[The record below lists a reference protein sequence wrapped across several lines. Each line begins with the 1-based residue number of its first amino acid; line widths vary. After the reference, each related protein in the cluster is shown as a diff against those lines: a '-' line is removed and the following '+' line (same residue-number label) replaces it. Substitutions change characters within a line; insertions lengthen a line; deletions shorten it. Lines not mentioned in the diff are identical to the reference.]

1 MNSLQA
7 LDEQIRATTGGEPGA
22 GLYGLLSMLAGQFLG
37 VPRSA
42 MPALGTDQ
50 GPATKEA
57 PQTAK
62 EWIESPIDANTPPP
76 PTRAPLNDMS
86 KDELI
91 AIAENEGAEI
101 HTNWNKGDII
111 DAIVKQ
117 RRRTPAT

>member
-1 MNSLQA
+1 MTDKQTTAPASMNSLQA

-50 GPATKEA
+50 GPATREA
-57 PQTAK
+57 PK
-62 EWIESPIDANTPPP
+62 EGIESPIDADTPPP
-76 PTRAPLNDMS
+76 PTRAQLSDN
-86 KDELI
+86 
-91 AIAENEGAEI
+91 
-101 HTNWNKGDII
+101 
-111 DAIVKQ
+111 

>member
-1 MNSLQA
+1 MTDKQTTAPATMNSLQA

-62 EWIESPIDANTPPP
+62 EQTAKEWIESPIDANTPPP
-76 PTRAPLNDMS
+76 PTRAQLSDNR
-86 KDELI
+86 I
-91 AIAENEGAEI
+91 
-101 HTNWNKGDII
+101 
-111 DAIVKQ
+111 
-117 RRRTPAT
+117 RTPAT